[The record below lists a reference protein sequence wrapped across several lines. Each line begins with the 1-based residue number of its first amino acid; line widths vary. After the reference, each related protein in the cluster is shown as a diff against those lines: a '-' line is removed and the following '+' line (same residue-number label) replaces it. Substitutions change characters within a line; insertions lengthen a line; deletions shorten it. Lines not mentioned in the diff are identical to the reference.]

1 MFPIFVPRTSRSRA
15 FRRQTAKF
23 IGILISGI
31 LSLVLLLVVL
41 AFRPAAPLPWIMIGI
56 GALVAVVIPIIAVVA
71 LRNAREEEAAAVPV
85 KRKRGLDGEDMYS
98 LIDRLVDD
106 LDDDEAAYLR
116 RRLDN
121 HERGLQREDTQTSIG
136 DLLDDRE
143 TNSQEEWR

>member
-1 MFPIFVPRTSRSRA
+1 MFPIFVPRTSRNRA

-56 GALVAVVIPIIAVVA
+56 GVLVAVVIPIAAVVA
-71 LRNAREEEAAAVPV
+71 LRNAREEAAAAPV
-85 KRKRGLDGEDMYS
+85 KRKRGIDGEDMYS

-116 RRLDN
+116 RRLDD

-136 DLLDDRE
+136 DLLNDRE